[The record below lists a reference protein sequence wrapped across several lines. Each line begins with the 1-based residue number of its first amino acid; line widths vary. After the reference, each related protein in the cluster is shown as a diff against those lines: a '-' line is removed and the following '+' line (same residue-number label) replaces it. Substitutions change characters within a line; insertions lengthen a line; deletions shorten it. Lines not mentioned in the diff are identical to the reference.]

1 MKPARIGLLV
11 TIFGAAF
18 CLSCLYLAM
27 RGLMRLGG
35 QVSSGVVRGGAPGWV
50 WVVPVSIILGLAMI
64 FASIFMNQRAEGVN
78 IAMPAWSA
86 LFLSLG
92 WNFLDFGFNPRGR
105 VQGPGTIGAF
115 VACGV
120 VFVIMGAVPVGLM
133 LKNRKSILKGVNES
147 LLIFQL
153 AAVGLGVFAAVKFI
167 SALS

>member
-11 TIFGAAF
+11 TTFGAAF

-35 QVSSGVVRGGAPGWV
+35 LVSSGAAPGGAPAWI

-92 WNFLDFGFNPRGR
+92 WNFLDFGFNPRGLTS
-105 VQGPGTIGAF
+105 GSGTFGAF
-115 VACGV
+115 IACGV

-133 LKNRKSILKGVNES
+133 LKFRKSALKGLDATLVI
-147 LLIFQL
+147 LQL
-153 AAVGLGVFAAVKFI
+153 AAAVAGVFAAVKFI
-167 SALS
+167 SSLS